1 MSLEAVFRAMLV
13 LVSIA
18 LFVDNVHAEAV
29 GVPAIG
35 NVEARLFLSKSA
47 TWSGN
52 VLGAN
57 AGELRNTIAGPAAS
71 NAVLVVVEVAGA
83 PGGTYNGFFGP
94 KSKYAVHL
102 VARETGGNARLFDQS
117 QVIPVLDDQGKAY
130 VAFLLHPQG
139 CKPVRLVA
147 SITGQGA
154 GKPVEKSLDFSCG
167 E

>member
-1 MSLEAVFRAMLV
+1 MNLEAVFRAMLV
-13 LVSIA
+13 LVSIT
-18 LFVDNVHAEAV
+18 LFVDNVHAQTAV
-29 GVPAIG
+29 VPGIG
-35 NVEARLFLSKSA
+35 HVEARMFLNKSA
-47 TWSGN
+47 TWSDN
-52 VLGAN
+52 VLDAK
-57 AGELRNTIAGPAAS
+57 ADALRNTIAGPAAS
-71 NAVLVVVEVAGA
+71 NTVLVVVEITGA

-102 VARETGGNARLFDQS
+102 TARETGRNVKLLDQS

-139 CKPVRLVA
+139 CKPVQLIAR
-147 SITGQGA
+147 ITGQGA